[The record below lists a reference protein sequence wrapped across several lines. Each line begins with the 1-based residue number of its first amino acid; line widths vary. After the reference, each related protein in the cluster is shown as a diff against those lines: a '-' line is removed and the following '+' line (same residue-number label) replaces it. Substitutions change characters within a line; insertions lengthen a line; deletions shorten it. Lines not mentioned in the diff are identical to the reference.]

1 MATTQDHT
9 PPRIIHHAPGD
20 RPLCGNESSTAI
32 YSDDPSR
39 VAGCEDCLELVAEDL
54 KDHGWYR
61 GGCVNC
67 LQEISAQGGAAW
79 RRVVR
84 EPLLRPRGLVSM
96 TTPTANWPELLK
108 AVVLEVL
115 GQPAEPGVRYAGTGT
130 ETRGR
135 PRVHLEHL
143 EERAGNLFSVLL
155 SSGSFSQ
162 DWSFSPT
169 TRPWC

>member
-1 MATTQDHT
+1 MWLNCQHSVSTHRVRLVN
-9 PPRIIHHAPGD
+9 PHS
-20 RPLCGNESSTAI
+20 LCRARLRSRAVYAVSLK
-32 YSDDPSR
+32 R
-39 VAGCEDCLELVAEDL
+39 VAFARATLSTPRNRCGAKTIFRDRGPGRSCLAA
-54 KDHGWYR
+54 
-61 GGCVNC
+61 GGPGTLPV
-67 LQEISAQGGAAW
+67 
-79 RRVVR
+79 
-84 EPLLRPRGLVSM
+84 LRPRRLVSM

-115 GQPAEPGVRYAGTGT
+115 GQPAEPGVRYAGTGR

-135 PRVHLEHL
+135 PPVHLEHP